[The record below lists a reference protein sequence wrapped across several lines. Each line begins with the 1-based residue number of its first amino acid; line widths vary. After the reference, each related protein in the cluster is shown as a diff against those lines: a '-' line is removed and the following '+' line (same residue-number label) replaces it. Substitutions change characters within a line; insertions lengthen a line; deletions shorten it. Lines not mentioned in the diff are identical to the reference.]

1 MSLPVVAAPPELSGV
16 RKSAVLLLSL
26 GVEHAASVL
35 RCLDETEVAEIMTE
49 IAELDDVDPELVD
62 AVISEFAGDASTFR
76 RTLTGG
82 AEMARHLMSR
92 ALGDERAD
100 ALAERIPGAAGRR
113 VFGFVEHVEPRLAA
127 SLLRD
132 EHPQTV
138 ALVLAN
144 IDSGFAARLLSQLDD
159 DVRRQVAIRIAT
171 MDRTTPDVLALVE
184 ARLEARFA
192 ALSEQIEERPV
203 GGVQALVDLL
213 SKSDESIERAVV
225 ESLREHDEV
234 LADRVRAAM
243 FSFDDLTT
251 LDDRAIQQV
260 LRGVDTKDLAIAL
273 KGARDAVRE
282 KILGNLSSRAGE
294 TLREEIELL
303 GRVKVA
309 AVEEARANVLRVV
322 REMEENGQLVLERGS
337 DDFVD

>member
-1 MSLPVVAAPPELSGV
+1 MSLPAVVATPELSGAQ
-16 RKSAVLLLSL
+16 KSAVLLLSL
-26 GVEHAASVL
+26 GVDHAASVL
-35 RCLDETEVAEIMTE
+35 RCLDESEVAEIMTE
-49 IAELDDVDPELVD
+49 IAELDDVAPEIVD
-62 AVISEFAGDASTFR
+62 LVISEFAGDASTFR

-82 AEMARHLMSR
+82 ADMARHLLAR

-100 ALAERIPGAAGRR
+100 ALAERMPGATGRR
-113 VFGFVEHVEPRLAA
+113 VFGFVERVEPRLAA

-144 IDSGFAARLLSQLDD
+144 IDPSFAARLLSQLDD
-159 DVRRQVAIRIAT
+159 EVRREVAIRIAT
-171 MDRTTPDVLALVE
+171 MDRTTPDVLSLVE
-184 ARLEARFA
+184 TRLEARFA
-192 ALSEQIEERPV
+192 ALSEEIEERTV
-203 GGVQALVDLL
+203 GGVQTLVDLL
-213 SKSDESIERAVV
+213 SKSDEAIERAVV

-309 AVEEARANVLRVV
+309 AVEDARANVLRVV